1 MKAHGFDPWSG
12 KIPHA
17 AEQLSPC
24 ATTTEARVP
33 GAHALATREATAIE
47 AHALQTENSPW
58 LTATRQS
65 LCAAT
70 KTLCSPMNKLI
81 NYNI

>member
-1 MKAHGFDPWSG
+1 MRAHGFDPWSG

-24 ATTTEARVP
+24 ATATEARVP
-33 GAHALATREATAIE
+33 GAHALATREATTIE
-47 AHALQTENSPW
+47 ARALQTENSPR
-58 LTATRQS
+58 LTTTRQS
-65 LCAAT
+65 LRAAT
-70 KTLCSPMNKLI
+70 KTLCSPTYKLI